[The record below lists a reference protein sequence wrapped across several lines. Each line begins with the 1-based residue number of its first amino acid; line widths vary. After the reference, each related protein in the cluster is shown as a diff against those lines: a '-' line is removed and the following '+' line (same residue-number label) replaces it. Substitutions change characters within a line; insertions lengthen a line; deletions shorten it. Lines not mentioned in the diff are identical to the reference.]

1 MELLIKEANNS
12 YTKVTAEKQN
22 AQEELS
28 VCEEVTKS
36 LNREKK
42 MIEEDLRI
50 LKMKY
55 EKMKEMLSELL
66 DKECEK
72 DD

>member
-1 MELLIKEANNS
+1 
-12 YTKVTAEKQN
+12 
-22 AQEELS
+22 
-28 VCEEVTKS
+28 
-36 LNREKK
+36 